1 MLGHYHIDTVGHEVT
16 SPHAAAASSE
26 EQAFD
31 EISIRDIAER
41 AQIGYATFFRNYE
54 SLRAVLHDL
63 IADQIRQ
70 VIRLTFSNSLR
81 DTVTL
86 AELTRIDICIDAFS
100 CCADAG
106 LKQTIE
112 RAAPRT
118 SPVPIGEGKGTN
130 GDAPT

>member
-70 VIRLTFSNSLR
+70 VIRLTFP
-81 DTVTL
+81 
-86 AELTRIDICIDAFS
+86 A
-100 CCADAG
+100 
-106 LKQTIE
+106 IE
-112 RAAPRT
+112 
-118 SPVPIGEGKGTN
+118 GTN
-130 GDAPT
+130 GRAAALALCTFVDEHRRLWTSLLTAGAAGIVRDE